1 MVATKLK
8 PLSEDEK
15 MILGALSSDLK
26 RVAMSLYRN
35 SPSVAK
41 RFLQEALSRKSET
54 QNLSL
59 PPYLQKI
66 MQEIERSLRD
76 TNNPRIAEAC
86 LMYSTLIQN
95 YVLSL

>member
-1 MVATKLK
+1 M
-8 PLSEDEK
+8 DEK
-15 MILGALSSDLK
+15 IILGALSSDLK

-35 SPSVAK
+35 SPSVAR
-41 RFLQEALSRKSET
+41 RFLREALSRKSET
-54 QNLSL
+54 KNLFL

-66 MQEIERSLRD
+66 IREMENSLAD
-76 TNNPRIAEAC
+76 ISSPRVAEDC

>member
-1 MVATKLK
+1 M
-8 PLSEDEK
+8 DEK
-15 MILGALSSDLK
+15 IILGALASDLK
-26 RVAMSLYRN
+26 RVAMNFYRN

-41 RFLQEALSRKSET
+41 RFLREALSRKSET
-54 QNLSL
+54 KNLSL

-66 MQEIERSLRD
+66 IREIEDNLTD
-76 TNNPRIAEAC
+76 LGNPRVAEDC